1 MAKDLAVCTRGLT
14 KQFDRHI
21 AVHDL
26 DLEVAIGEVYGLI
39 GPNGAGKT
47 TLIRM
52 LAAAEEPTTGEIYIN
67 GDRLLRD
74 DSNPHL
80 KRRLGYLPDD
90 FPLYDD
96 LTVWDYLDYFARL
109 YRLREPRRTQ
119 RLRDVL
125 ELVQL
130 TNKRHSAIATLSRGM
145 KQRLSLARTIIHEP
159 ILLLLDEPVSGL
171 DPIAR
176 RQFREII
183 KVLQEAGMTILISS
197 HVLSDLAELCTSV
210 GIMEL
215 GYLVESAA
223 LKDLYQ
229 RLSRQQIVISTLGSL
244 ETLQAALKHQT
255 GVQGW
260 EIVPGTRQQLRVHF
274 SGGAEESA
282 ELLRS
287 LVASGIA
294 LTEFHC
300 LQEDLESI
308 FLKLDHKQAS

>member
-1 MAKDLAVCTRGLT
+1 MVKELAIRTNGLT
-14 KQFDRHI
+14 KQFDRHV
-21 AVHDL
+21 AVNNV
-26 DLEVAIGEVYGLI
+26 DLEIYTGEVYGLI

-74 DSNPHL
+74 QSNPTL

-90 FPLYDD
+90 YPLYEE

-109 YRLREPRRTQ
+109 YRLREPRRTK
-119 RLRDVL
+119 RLHEVL
-125 ELVQL
+125 ELIQL
-130 TNKRHSAIATLSRGM
+130 GNKRNSLISTLSRGM

-176 RQFREII
+176 MQFREII

-215 GYLVESAA
+215 GYLVESAS
-223 LKDLYQ
+223 LQQLYQ
-229 RLSRQQIVISTLGSL
+229 RLARQQIVISTLGKQEEL
-244 ETLQAALKHQT
+244 LTELKNNAC
-255 GVQGW
+255 VQEW
-260 EIVPGTRQQLRVHF
+260 EIMSVKNSVRVNF
-274 SGGAEESA
+274 SGKQEDCAD
-282 ELLRS
+282 LLRS
-287 LVASGIA
+287 LIQANIPVSG
-294 LTEFHC
+294 FHC
-300 LQEDLESI
+300 TQEDLETI
-308 FLKLDHKQAS
+308 FLKLGHKQAS

>member
-1 MAKDLAVCTRGLT
+1 MVKELAICTRGLT
-14 KQFDRHI
+14 KQFDRHV
-21 AVHDL
+21 AVNDV
-26 DLEVAIGEVYGLI
+26 DLEIQAGEVYGLI

-52 LAAAEEPTTGEIYIN
+52 LATAEEPTTGEIYIN

-74 DSNPHL
+74 KSNSKL

-90 FPLYDD
+90 YPLYED

-119 RLRDVL
+119 RLHEVL
-125 ELVQL
+125 ELIQL
-130 TNKRHSAIATLSRGM
+130 GNKRNSRISTLSRGM

-176 RQFREII
+176 MHFREII
-183 KVLQEAGMTILISS
+183 KALQEAGMTVIISS

-215 GYLVESAA
+215 GFLVESTS
-223 LKDLYQ
+223 LQQLYQ
-229 RLSRQQIVISTLGSL
+229 RLAHQQIVISTLGNL
-244 ETLQAALKHQT
+244 EALLRELKHHHL
-255 GVQGW
+255 VEEW
-260 EIVPGTRQQLRVHF
+260 EVISGKNSVRVNF
-274 SGGAEESA
+274 SGKDEDSA

-287 LVASGIA
+287 LIKAGIP
-294 LTEFHC
+294 LTDFHC
-300 LQEDLESI
+300 TQEDLETI
-308 FLKLDHKQAS
+308 FLKLGHKQAS

>member
-1 MAKDLAVCTRGLT
+1 MENLAIATYGLT
-14 KQFDRHI
+14 KRFEGHI
-21 AVHDL
+21 AVNEIDL
-26 DLEVAIGEVYGLI
+26 KIKSGEVYGLI

-52 LAAAEEPTTGEIYIN
+52 LAAAEEPTKGEIYIN

-74 DSNPHL
+74 DSNPIQ
-80 KRRLGYLPDD
+80 KKRLGYLPDD

-96 LTVWDYLDYFARL
+96 LTVWNYLEYFARL
-109 YRLREPRRTQ
+109 YNLKPSVRRRRLHE
-119 RLRDVL
+119 VL

-130 TNKRHSAIATLSRGM
+130 ESKRKSLISTLSRGM

-171 DPIAR
+171 DPLAR
-176 RQFREII
+176 QQFRQII

-215 GYLVESAA
+215 GFLVESTS
-223 LKDLYQ
+223 LKELYQ
-229 RLSRQQIVISTLGSL
+229 RLSRQQIIVGTLGKMEILQQALRQNSFV
-244 ETLQAALKHQT
+244 ETWEMIPQNNQLKVNFT
-255 GVQGW
+255 GKKQDC
-260 EIVPGTRQQLRVHF
+260 
-274 SGGAEESA
+274 AD
-282 ELLRS
+282 LLRS
-287 LVASGIA
+287 LILADIP

-300 LQEDLESI
+300 TQEDLETI
-308 FLKLDHKQAS
+308 FLKLGHQQAS

>member
-1 MAKDLAVCTRGLT
+1 MAKELAIATRGLT

-21 AVHDL
+21 AVCEVDL
-26 DLEVAIGEVYGLI
+26 QVESGEVYGLI

-52 LAAAEEPTTGEIYIN
+52 LAAAEEPTIGEIYLN
-67 GDRLLRD
+67 GDLLLQD
-74 DSNPHL
+74 NSNPTL

-96 LTVWDYLDYFARL
+96 LTVWDYLDYFGRL
-109 YRLREPRRTQ
+109 YRLRQPRRRR
-119 RLRDVL
+119 RLQEVL

-130 TNKRHSAIATLSRGM
+130 TNKRNSLISTLSRGM

-176 RQFREII
+176 MQFREII
-183 KVLQEAGMTILISS
+183 KVLQEAGMTVLISS

-215 GYLVESAA
+215 GYLVESAS
-223 LKDLYQ
+223 LKNLYQ
-229 RLSRQQIVISTLGSL
+229 RLSRQQIFLSTLSSFDV
-244 ETLQAALKHQT
+244 LQGELKNNPL
-255 GVQGW
+255 VEDW
-260 EIVPGTRQQLRVHF
+260 EVLPESGRLQVYF
-274 SGGAEESA
+274 SGTPEDSA

-287 LVASGIA
+287 LVAAGVP
-294 LTEFHC
+294 LTEFQC
-300 LQEDLESI
+300 TQEDLETI
-308 FLKLDHKQAS
+308 FLKLGHQQAS

>member
-1 MAKDLAVCTRGLT
+1 MAKELAIRTCGLT

-21 AVHDL
+21 AVNDIDL
-26 DLEVAIGEVYGLI
+26 QIQAGEVYGLI

-67 GDRLLRD
+67 GDRLLLD
-74 DSNPHL
+74 QSNSML

-109 YRLREPRRTQ
+109 YRLREPRRSQ
-119 RLRDVL
+119 RLREVL

-130 TNKRHSAIATLSRGM
+130 THKRKSLIATLSRGM

-176 RQFREII
+176 MQFREII

-215 GYLVESAA
+215 GYLVESAS
-223 LKDLYQ
+223 LEQLYQ
-229 RLSRQQIVISTLGSL
+229 RLSRQQIFISTLGQL
-244 ETLQAALKHQT
+244 DALKTELKNHPL
-255 GVQGW
+255 VEDW
-260 EIVPGTRQQLRVHF
+260 EVLPGQERLRVYF
-274 SGGAEESA
+274 AGTQPDCAL
-282 ELLRS
+282 LLRS
-287 LVASGIA
+287 LVSLGIP
-294 LTEFHC
+294 LSEFYC
-300 LQEDLESI
+300 TQEDLETI
-308 FLKLDHKQAS
+308 FLKLGHKQAS

>member
-1 MAKDLAVCTRGLT
+1 MVKELAIRTCGLT
-14 KQFDRHI
+14 KQFERHL
-21 AVHDL
+21 AVNNV
-26 DLEVAIGEVYGLI
+26 DLEIQTGEVYGLI

-52 LAAAEEPTTGEIYIN
+52 LAAAEEPTTGDIYIN
-67 GDRLLRD
+67 GEQLRLD
-74 DSNPHL
+74 KSNPTL

-90 FPLYDD
+90 YPLYED

-119 RLRDVL
+119 RLQEVL
-125 ELVQL
+125 ELIQL
-130 TNKRHSAIATLSRGM
+130 ENKRKSRISTLSRGM

-176 RQFREII
+176 MQFRQII
-183 KVLQEAGMTILISS
+183 KALQEAGMTIVISS

-215 GYLVESAA
+215 GFLVESAS
-223 LKDLYQ
+223 LQEIYQ
-229 RLSRQQIVISTLGSL
+229 RLSQQQIILSTLGNLESL
-244 ETLQAALKHQT
+244 VSE
-255 GVQGW
+255 
-260 EIVPGTRQQLRVHF
+260 LRNHHYVEDLEKLPDKNSVRVNF
-274 SGGAEESA
+274 SGNQEDVA

-287 LVASGIA
+287 LILSGIPI
-294 LTEFHC
+294 TDFHC
-300 LQEDLESI
+300 TQEDLESI
-308 FLKLDHKQAS
+308 FLKLGHKQAS